1 MRYKKRYQEALE
13 LAVINQRE
21 VDRLEDEL
29 RYAQS
34 KILIWRNLAYDWCDM
49 AQKLADKQ

>member
-1 MRYKKRYQEALE
+1 MRYKKRYEQALKV
-13 LAVINQRE
+13 AVINQRE

-29 RYAQS
+29 RHAQS
-34 KILIWRNLAYDWCDM
+34 KILIWRDFAYDWFDI